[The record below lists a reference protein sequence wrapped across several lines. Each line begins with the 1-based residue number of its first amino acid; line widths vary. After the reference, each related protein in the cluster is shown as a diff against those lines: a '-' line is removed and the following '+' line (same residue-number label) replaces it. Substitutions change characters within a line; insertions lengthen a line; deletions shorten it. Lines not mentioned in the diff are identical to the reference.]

1 MKKLL
6 FLFVFASLSAWAF
19 AQQPETTTAKSQTT
33 QSKTDQSE
41 SPVTIL
47 EPASKTLVYN
57 VENTVKVSIK
67 GVNAN
72 YLIIKPLDD
81 STCTLRH
88 DRDAGVYIITPV
100 IPEGVITLR
109 VGYMDFLGAYKR
121 VDEIDFTVV
130 AEQPK
135 QE

>member
-1 MKKLL
+1 MFLQVFPLGPLPSSQKRLL
-6 FLFVFASLSAWAF
+6 QIHRQLSLKVTSRNL
-19 AQQPETTTAKSQTT
+19 PSQ
-33 QSKTDQSE
+33 SWSRHPRLW
-41 SPVTIL
+41 S
-47 EPASKTLVYN
+47 
-57 VENTVKVSIK
+57 
-67 GVNAN
+67 N
-72 YLIIKPLDD
+72 YLIIKPLND

-88 DRDAGVYIITPV
+88 DRDAGVYIITPI